1 MNPLRV
7 IILLF
12 LAIAVLADLQ
22 QRQKL
27 QTAEETINDRH
38 SVQGKR
44 THSTKSLFQIAKEWA
59 GMTSVKASEAKDNI
73 VEKAEV
79 AVDSVKGV
87 GENIKDSV
95 IPSKDT
101 ITPATTSKS
110 SLSSPMTSQD
120 ESPTDQGGVGR
131 RLMDYFRGNKRQA
144 KAKANNAANRA
155 ADKAANLANDA
166 SARVSGLANEAANQA
181 SGMANQ
187 ASGMANQA
195 ANKAND
201 LYEQGKLK
209 AQEFADS
216 GKEKAQELSN
226 RAGEKAQELS
236 NRGKETMNQA
246 TNVVSEKAQRFVDAA
261 KEKANDLSNKA
272 SSPGGI
278 RQDAVP
284 PIQRRL

>member
-22 QRQKL
+22 QRHQS
-27 QTAEETINDRH
+27 QTVEETINDRH
-38 SVQGKR
+38 SVQDKR
-44 THSTKSLFQIAKEWA
+44 AHSTKSLFQIAKEWA
-59 GMTSVKASEAKDNI
+59 GLTSVKAGEAKDNI

-79 AVDSVKGV
+79 AVDSVKNT
-87 GENIKDSV
+87 GESIKDTV

-101 ITPATTSKS
+101 ITPETTISKS
-110 SLSSPMTSQD
+110 SLSSPMASED
-120 ESPTDQGGVGR
+120 ERTTEQHGVGR

-144 KAKANNAANRA
+144 KAKANYAANRA

-166 SARVSGLANEAANQA
+166 SAKV
-181 SGMANQ
+181 
-187 ASGMANQA
+187 SGMANQA
-195 ANKAND
+195 ANQASGIANQAANKASD
-201 LYEQGKLK
+201 LYDQGKLK

-226 RAGEKAQELS
+226 RAGEKVQELS
-236 NRGKETMNQA
+236 NRGKETVTQA
-246 TNVVSEKAQRFVDAA
+246 ADVVSEKAQRFVDAA

-272 SSPGGI
+272 SSPGSI
-278 RQDAVP
+278 KQDAVP
-284 PIQRRL
+284 PVQTL